1 MSAAL
6 LLELGCEEIP
16 ARFLP
21 AAARDLATRAVALLD
36 QAGLDH
42 GPTSAWG
49 GSRRLAIRIEGVA
62 ERQRDR
68 EEEVLGPPAK
78 AAFLD
83 GGALSAAAIGF
94 ARKQGIDPSEL
105 RSIETAKGV
114 YVGYRRS
121 VGGRALGE
129 ILADSLP
136 AAVEAMSFPK
146 SMRWGDGRFR
156 WVRPVHWI
164 LALHGNVV
172 LPIELFGVKASGRS
186 RGHRFLSPGVMSVP
200 HADDYEKVL
209 LGAFVLVDPGQRRRA
224 LKERLEDAARG
235 AGGELVEDSELLDE
249 AADLVE
255 WPGVVIGRF
264 DPGFLGLPREVLLT
278 TLRHHQ
284 KAFSV
289 QAGGN
294 LMPVFLA
301 VANTDRDPAG
311 HVRRGNEWVV
321 DGRLEDARFFW
332 IEDRKTT
339 LDQHLGELS
348 RVVFHRKSGSYADKA
363 ARLGR
368 LAETL
373 ARKIGLNDAEVS
385 AASRAAVLCKAD
397 LVTGL
402 VGEFPELQGV
412 AGGLLLRAEGADERV
427 ADAVYEHYKP
437 AGPEDTVPA
446 TVLGS
451 VVSVA
456 DKLDTVSELLAGGES
471 PTGSRDPFGLR
482 RATNAIFRI
491 VTGSGWSLSLR
502 DMVTLTGTTA
512 TASVIEFLV
521 ERFQDFLRDA
531 GASPNEIQA
540 IARPKIGLSEFESWP
555 LGDVLRRLDAVK
567 TVRRR
572 DDFARLVE
580 LTKRVDNILTQGAAY
595 VGAAEGAAV
604 EPSHVEVEEAAI
616 GLSRLLDERDV
627 VITSAA
633 EARDY
638 ASVIDLLASF
648 VSPVARFFDEVL
660 VLDTEKIPRTRARLA
675 LLSRLRTVLTRY
687 FDIRELAGQADRRA

>member
-1 MSAAL
+1 MKYSADL
-6 LLELGCEEIP
+6 YELDGVLAYDR
-16 ARFLP
+16 AR
-21 AAARDLATRAVALLD
+21 VV
-36 QAGLDH
+36 
-42 GPTSAWG
+42 G
-49 GSRRLAIRIEGVA
+49 GIIRSLYA
-62 ERQRDR
+62 RQR
-68 EEEVLGPPAK
+68 
-78 AAFLD
+78 
-83 GGALSAAAIGF
+83 
-94 ARKQGIDPSEL
+94 
-105 RSIETAKGV
+105 
-114 YVGYRRS
+114 
-121 VGGRALGE
+121 
-129 ILADSLP
+129 
-136 AAVEAMSFPK
+136 EA
-146 SMRWGDGRFR
+146 
-156 WVRPVHWI
+156 
-164 LALHGNVV
+164 
-172 LPIELFGVKASGRS
+172 
-186 RGHRFLSPGVMSVP
+186 
-200 HADDYEKVL
+200 
-209 LGAFVLVDPGQRRRA
+209 
-224 LKERLEDAARG
+224 
-235 AGGELVEDSELLDE
+235 
-249 AADLVE
+249 
-255 WPGVVIGRF
+255 
-264 DPGFLGLPREVLLT
+264 
-278 TLRHHQ
+278 
-284 KAFSV
+284 
-289 QAGGN
+289 
-294 LMPVFLA
+294 
-301 VANTDRDPAG
+301 
-311 HVRRGNEWVV
+311 
-321 DGRLEDARFFW
+321 
-332 IEDRKTT
+332 
-339 LDQHLGELS
+339 
-348 RVVFHRKSGSYADKA
+348 
-363 ARLGR
+363 LGR
-368 LAETL
+368 LKFGDSSTWPDLPDQVDKRSLSHRAHVAVMTYASEMFSWYAGSVEGDVYFCPERHATYFGSFYMKDIPAMGNANYSISTSLTGDSGEAFL
-373 ARKIGLNDAEVS
+373 AALTDSQRQ
-385 AASRAAVLCKAD
+385 

-402 VGEFPELQGV
+402 VGEFPELQGI

-595 VGAAEGAAV
+595 VGAAEGATV